1 MKIMQYENKE
11 KRQLLL
17 NALAS
22 TVKELRTQ
30 KDKSISLIS
39 NELNVSK
46 SIWSD
51 VEMGKSDLQ
60 FTTLWRIAEALEI
73 PPQKLMI
80 IVGEKLPEGFGFI
93 E

>member
-1 MKIMQYENKE
+1 MQAENKK
-11 KRQLLL
+11 KREAILKSIG
-17 NALAS
+17 N
-22 TVKELRTQ
+22 TVRNLRLKTG
-30 KDKSISLIS
+30 KSISLIS

-60 FTTLWRIAEALEI
+60 VTTFWRISEALNI
-73 PPQKLMI
+73 AP
-80 IVGEKLPEGFGFI
+80 EKLIALIHQNIEEEFSFI

>member
-1 MKIMQYENKE
+1 MQAENKE
-11 KRQLLL
+11 KRLELLR
-17 NALAS
+17 AVGK
-22 TVKELRTQ
+22 TVKELRLKTG
-30 KDKSISLIS
+30 KSISLIS

-60 FTTLWRIAEALEI
+60 FTTFWRISEALNIEPDNLLALI
-73 PPQKLMI
+73 KQKL
-80 IVGEKLPEGFGFI
+80 EKDITFI

>member
-1 MKIMQYENKE
+1 MKIMQAENKE

-17 NALAS
+17 QALAK
-22 TVKELRTQ
+22 TVKELRFKTG
-30 KDKSISLIS
+30 KSISLIS

-51 VEMGKSDLQ
+51 AEAGKSDLQ
-60 FTTLWRIAEALEI
+60 FSTFWRIAEALDITPEE
-73 PPQKLMI
+73 LI
-80 IVGEKLPEGFGFI
+80 IKIKQNLKENISFI

>member
-1 MKIMQYENKE
+1 MSV
-11 KRQLLL
+11 LLKTVGK
-17 NALAS
+17 
-22 TVKELRTQ
+22 TVKNLRLKTG
-30 KDKSISLIS
+30 KSISLIS

-60 FTTLWRIAEALEI
+60 FTTFWRISEALNIE
-73 PPQKLMI
+73 P
-80 IVGEKLPEGFGFI
+80 EKLIALIRQNIDEDFTFI

>member
-1 MKIMQYENKE
+1 MQAENKK
-11 KRQLLL
+11 KRDVILKSVGDTIKNLLMK
-17 NALAS
+17 
-22 TVKELRTQ
+22 TG
-30 KDKSISLIS
+30 KSISLIS

-60 FTTLWRIAEALEI
+60 FTTFWRISEALNIE
-73 PPQKLMI
+73 P
-80 IVGEKLPEGFGFI
+80 EKLIALIRQNIDEDFTFI

>member
-1 MKIMQYENKE
+1 MKIMQAENKE

-17 NALAS
+17 QALAK
-22 TVKELRTQ
+22 TIKELRIKTG
-30 KDKSISLIS
+30 KSISLIS

-51 VEMGKSDLQ
+51 AEAGKSDLQ
-60 FTTLWRIAEALEI
+60 FSTFWRIAEALDITPEE
-73 PPQKLMI
+73 LI
-80 IVGEKLPEGFGFI
+80 IKIKQNLTENISFI

>member
-1 MKIMQYENKE
+1 MQAENKE
-11 KRQLLL
+11 KRLEILK
-17 NALAS
+17 AVGK
-22 TVKELRTQ
+22 TVKELRLKTG
-30 KDKSISLIS
+30 KSISLIS

-60 FTTLWRIAEALEI
+60 FTTFWRISEALNLE
-73 PPQKLMI
+73 P
-80 IVGEKLPEGFGFI
+80 EKLLALIRQNIEKDINFI

>member
-1 MKIMQYENKE
+1 MQAENKE

-17 NALAS
+17 QALAK
-22 TVKELRTQ
+22 TIKELRIKTG
-30 KDKSISLIS
+30 KSISLIS

-51 VEMGKSDLQ
+51 AEAGKSDLQ
-60 FTTLWRIAEALEI
+60 FSTFWRIAEALDITPEE
-73 PPQKLMI
+73 LI
-80 IVGEKLPEGFGFI
+80 IKIKQNLTENISFI

>member
-1 MKIMQYENKE
+1 MQAENKK
-11 KRQLLL
+11 KREAILKSIG
-17 NALAS
+17 N
-22 TVKELRTQ
+22 TVKNLRLKTG
-30 KDKSISLIS
+30 KSISLIS

-60 FTTLWRIAEALEI
+60 VTTFWRISEALNIE
-73 PPQKLMI
+73 P
-80 IVGEKLPEGFGFI
+80 EKLIALIHQNIEEEFSFI